1 MNIDGLNFVIAG
13 AGIGGLA
20 AALILRRKGARV
32 TLVEQAPELT
42 EIGAGLQISANG
54 MTVLRALG
62 VLEHG
67 PASGLKSG
75 GTILRDYRK
84 GRLISEIPAPRAG
97 PTYYFHRADL
107 VDLLHTAAQRAG
119 VELRLA
125 TRVSQASLQSDQV
138 EVALN
143 TDERLS
149 ADCVIGADGGRS
161 SLRPVLNGPDEPQFS
176 HQVAWRATLPW
187 AHGQQISKAV
197 LTMAPGRHVVTYPLR
212 DHRLMNVVAVEERSD
227 WREEGWM
234 QAGDPEDL
242 QARFADFGGAVGD
255 IIRQVRHPNIWALF
269 LRPVAETWQ
278 NGRLALLGDAAHPT
292 LPFMAQGACLALEDA
307 WMLGRSFDAQPGV
320 AAALAAYER
329 IRRPRARKVVATANA
344 NARNFHL
351 RGPMRLAA
359 QMALTVIGPRL
370 VDKYDWIYGYDPTV

>member
-62 VLEHG
+62 VSEHG

-125 TRVSQASLQSDQV
+125 TRVSQASL
-138 EVALN
+138 
-143 TDERLS
+143 
-149 ADCVIGADGGRS
+149 
-161 SLRPVLNGPDEPQFS
+161 
-176 HQVAWRATLPW
+176 
-187 AHGQQISKAV
+187 
-197 LTMAPGRHVVTYPLR
+197 
-212 DHRLMNVVAVEERSD
+212 
-227 WREEGWM
+227 
-234 QAGDPEDL
+234 
-242 QARFADFGGAVGD
+242 
-255 IIRQVRHPNIWALF
+255 
-269 LRPVAETWQ
+269 
-278 NGRLALLGDAAHPT
+278 
-292 LPFMAQGACLALEDA
+292 
-307 WMLGRSFDAQPGV
+307 
-320 AAALAAYER
+320 
-329 IRRPRARKVVATANA
+329 
-344 NARNFHL
+344 
-351 RGPMRLAA
+351 
-359 QMALTVIGPRL
+359 
-370 VDKYDWIYGYDPTV
+370 